1 MKNILVPA
9 VLAALLAAPLTSP
22 TALAAGPDTIPAKPD
37 QIAFKPYSYTP
48 PAAKDHRAVLK
59 SGVVAYLA
67 ENHELPLVNIQILL
81 RGGTYLDPVGK
92 EGLASLTGYLLAR
105 GGTKSR
111 TAEQLEERLAF
122 LAAQLNPE
130 RPDGRPTDVRASGY
144 MDDRGVVSLNL
155 LAKDLDEGL
164 AILREVLTE
173 PRFQDDKLKLKK
185 EQLLADMK
193 QRNDSSA
200 DIERRER
207 SFLLYGDGY
216 YLSRFETKDSIE
228 GISHDDL
235 AAFHRKW
242 IHPKNMLIAAA
253 GDFKKAEMAAK
264 LDKLL
269 ANWPFKGEAAPP
281 VPKPSHPMTPGTFL
295 VDKDVNQGRVSIMLP
310 GLLRTDP
317 DFFAAAVMNDILGG
331 GGFTS
336 RIMNRVRS
344 DEGLAY
350 SAGSALQPGI
360 WYPGR
365 FGAAFQSKVRTAA
378 YASQI
383 VIEEMTKLRDT
394 DPTDEEMETAKHS
407 FIDTLPRRFSTPVQ
421 VVGLLADEE
430 YTGRYASD
438 PLYYAK
444 YQANVEKVTKADVKR
459 AAQRLLKP
467 DAVTLL
473 VVGKKADLLN
483 PEPKHPVKF
492 ADLTSGK
499 LTEVPLRDPFT
510 MKPMALAADGSAK

>member
-1 MKNILVPA
+1 MKKNILQPA
-9 VLAALLAAPLTSP
+9 VSVAFLAALLAAPLASS
-22 TALAAGPDTIPAKPD
+22 TALAAGAAIPSKPD
-37 QIAFKPYSYTP
+37 QLVFKPFSYTP
-48 PAAKDHRAVLK
+48 PAAKDSRAVLK

-67 ENHELPLVNIQILL
+67 ENHELPLVNIQIVL
-81 RGGTYLDPVGK
+81 RGGTYLNAPGK
-92 EGLASLTGYLLAR
+92 EGLAETTGYLLAR
-105 GGTKSR
+105 GGTKNR
-111 TAEQLEERLAF
+111 KAEDLEERLAF
-122 LAAQLNPE
+122 LAAQLN
-130 RPDGRPTDVRASGY
+130 SGY
-144 MDDRGVVSLNL
+144 GDDRGTVSLNL
-155 LAKDLDEGL
+155 LSKDLDEGL

-173 PRFQDDKLKLKK
+173 PRFQDDKLKLRKD
-185 EQLLADMK
+185 QLLADMK

-207 SFLLYGDGY
+207 SFLMYGDGY
-216 YLSRFETKDSIE
+216 YLNHFETKASVE
-228 GISHDDL
+228 ALKQEDL
-235 AAFHRKW
+235 VAFHRKW
-242 IHPKNMLIAAA
+242 VDPKNMLIAAA

-281 VPKPSHPMTPGTFL
+281 VPKPAHAMTPGTFL

-336 RIMNRVRS
+336 RITNRVRS

-350 SAGSALQPGI
+350 SAGSALQAGI

-383 VIEEMTKLRDT
+383 VIEEMTKLRGT
-394 DPTDEEMETAKHS
+394 DPTDEEMETAKHA

-438 PLYYAK
+438 PLYYAR

-459 AAQRLLKP
+459 AAERLLKP
-467 DAVTLL
+467 NAVTVL

-492 ADLTSGK
+492 ADLTNGM
-499 LTEVPLRDPFT
+499 LTEIPLRDPFT
-510 MKPMALAADGSAK
+510 MKPMAQGTEGSAK

>member
-1 MKNILVPA
+1 MKKNILLPA
-9 VLAALLAAPLTSP
+9 VFVAFLTALLAAPLVSP
-22 TALAAGPDTIPAKPD
+22 AALAAGASTIPSKPD
-37 QIAFKPYSYTP
+37 QLTFKPFSYTP
-48 PAAKDHRAVLK
+48 PAAKEYRAVLK

-67 ENHELPLVNIQILL
+67 ENHELPLVNIQIIL
-81 RGGTYLDPVGK
+81 RGGTYLNAPGK
-92 EGLASLTGYLLAR
+92 EGLAETAGYLLAR
-105 GGTKSR
+105 GGTKNR
-111 TAEQLEERLAF
+111 KAEDLEERLAF
-122 LAAQLNPE
+122 LAAQLNSSYAE
-130 RPDGRPTDVRASGY
+130 
-144 MDDRGVVSLNL
+144 DRGTVSLNL

-173 PRFQDDKLKLKK
+173 PRFQDDKLKLRKD
-185 EQLLADMK
+185 QFLADMK

-216 YLSRFETKDSIE
+216 YLNRFETRASVE
-228 GISHDDL
+228 GFTREDL
-235 AAFHRKW
+235 VAFHRKW
-242 IHPKNMLIAAA
+242 VDPKNMLIAAA

-467 DAVTLL
+467 DAVTLI

>member
-1 MKNILVPA
+1 MRNILSSVLRLSMLPNKRLFCYASIA
-9 VLAALLAAPLTSP
+9 VFAALLASP
-22 TALAAGPDTIPAKPD
+22 RADAAGPIPAKPD
-37 QIAFKPYSYTP
+37 QLVFKPFAYTP
-48 PAAKDHRAVLK
+48 PAAKDHRTVLK

-81 RGGTYLDPVGK
+81 RGGTYLNPPGK
-92 EGLASLTGYLLAR
+92 EGLAELTGYLLTR

-111 TAEQLEERLAF
+111 KAEDLEERLAF
-122 LAAQLNPE
+122 LAAQLNSSWGE
-130 RPDGRPTDVRASGY
+130 
-144 MDDRGVVSLNL
+144 DRGTVSLNL

-173 PRFQDDKLKLKK
+173 PRFQDDKLKLRKD
-185 EQLLADMK
+185 QTLADMK

-207 SFLLYGDGY
+207 SFLAFGDDY
-216 YLSRFETKDSIE
+216 YLNRLETKASLDGLSRE
-228 GISHDDL
+228 DVV
-235 AAFHRKW
+235 AFHRRW
-242 IHPKNMLIAAA
+242 VDPKNLLVAAA

-281 VPKPSHPMTPGTFL
+281 VPKPNHAMVPGTFL

-317 DFFAAAVMNDILGG
+317 DFFAAAIMNDILGG

-336 RIMNRVRS
+336 RITNRVRS

-350 SAGSALQPGI
+350 SAGSALQGGI

-383 VIEEMTKLRDT
+383 VIEEMKKLRDG
-394 DPTDEEMETAKHS
+394 DVTDEELDTAKRS

-421 VVGLLADEE
+421 VTGLLADEE
-430 YTGRYASD
+430 FTGRYASD
-438 PLYYAK
+438 PGYYLK

-459 AAQRLLKP
+459 QAQRLLKAE
-467 DAVTLL
+467 AVTLL

-483 PEPKHPVKF
+483 PDPKHPVKF
-492 ADLTSGK
+492 ADLTNGK
-499 LTEVPLRDPFT
+499 LTEVPLRDPLT
-510 MKPMALAADGSAK
+510 MKPLAPEGPK

>member
-1 MKNILVPA
+1 MKKNILQPA
-9 VLAALLAAPLTSP
+9 VPVAFLAALLAAPLTSS
-22 TALAAGPDTIPAKPD
+22 TALAAGAAIPSKPD
-37 QIAFKPYSYTP
+37 QLSFKPFSYTP
-48 PAAKDHRAVLK
+48 PAAKDFRVVLK

-67 ENHELPLVNIQILL
+67 ENHELPLVNIQIVL
-81 RGGTYLDPVGK
+81 RGGSYFNAPGK
-92 EGLASLTGYLLAR
+92 EGLAEAAGYLLAR
-105 GGTKSR
+105 GGTKNR
-111 TAEQLEERLAF
+111 KAEELEERLAF
-122 LAAQLNPE
+122 LAAQLN
-130 RPDGRPTDVRASGY
+130 SGY
-144 MDDRGVVSLNL
+144 GEDRGTVSLNL

-173 PRFQDDKLKLKK
+173 PRFQEDKLKLRKD
-185 EQLLADMK
+185 QLLADMK
-193 QRNDSSA
+193 QRNDDSA

-216 YLSRFETKDSIE
+216 YLNRFDTKASVE
-228 GISHDDL
+228 GLTREDL
-235 AAFHRKW
+235 VAFHRKW
-242 IHPKNMLIAAA
+242 VDPRNMLIAAA

-264 LDKLL
+264 LDRLV

-281 VPKPSHPMTPGTFL
+281 VPKPSHTMTPGTFL

-336 RIMNRVRS
+336 RITNRVRS

-378 YASQI
+378 YAARI
-383 VIEEMTKLRDT
+383 VMEEMTKLRDT
-394 DPTDEEMETAKHS
+394 DPTDEEMETAKRS

-438 PLYYAK
+438 ALYYAK
-444 YQANVEKVTKADVKR
+444 YQASVEKVTKADVKR
-459 AAQRLLKP
+459 AAERLLKP
-467 DAVTLL
+467 DTVTLL

-492 ADLTSGK
+492 ADLTNGK
-499 LTEVPLRDPFT
+499 LTEIPLRDPFT
-510 MKPMALAADGSAK
+510 MKPMALTAEGSAR

>member
-1 MKNILVPA
+1 MKKNILVPA
-9 VLAALLAAPLTSP
+9 ALAALLGAPLNSP
-22 TALAAGPDTIPAKPD
+22 AAGSDAIPSKPD
-37 QIAFKPYSYTP
+37 QLAFRPFTYTP
-48 PAAKDHRAVLK
+48 PAARNHRAVLK

-81 RGGTYLDPVGK
+81 RGGTYLDPAGK

-164 AILREVLTE
+164 AILRDVLTE
-173 PRFQDDKLKLKK
+173 PRFQDDKLKLRKD
-185 EQLLADMK
+185 QLFADMK

-207 SFLLYGDGY
+207 TFLLYGDGY
-216 YLSRFETKDSIE
+216 YLSRFETKASVE
-228 GISHDDL
+228 GITRDDL

-242 IHPKNMLIAAA
+242 VHPKNMLIAAA

-264 LDKLL
+264 LDKLF
-269 ANWPFKGEAAPP
+269 ANWPFKGESAPP
-281 VPKPSHPMTPGTFL
+281 VPKPSHTMAPGTVL

-336 RIMNRVRS
+336 RITNRVRS

-350 SAGSALQPGI
+350 SAGSQLQPGV

-383 VIEEMTKLRDT
+383 VIEEMTKLRDG
-394 DPTDEEMETAKHS
+394 DASDEEMETAKRA
-407 FIDTLPRRFSTPVQ
+407 FIDTLPRRFTTPVQ
-421 VVGLLADEE
+421 VVNLLADEE

-444 YQANVEKVTKADVKR
+444 YQANVEKVTKVDVKR
-459 AAQRLLKP
+459 AAHRLLKP

-483 PEPKHPVKF
+483 PDPNHPVKF
-492 ADLTSGK
+492 ADLTNGK
-499 LTEVPLRDPFT
+499 LTEAPLRDPFT
-510 MKPMALAADGSAK
+510 MKPMASTPEGSVK

>member
-1 MKNILVPA
+1 
-9 VLAALLAAPLTSP
+9 
-22 TALAAGPDTIPAKPD
+22 
-37 QIAFKPYSYTP
+37 
-48 PAAKDHRAVLK
+48 
-59 SGVVAYLA
+59 
-67 ENHELPLVNIQILL
+67 
-81 RGGTYLDPVGK
+81 
-92 EGLASLTGYLLAR
+92 
-105 GGTKSR
+105 
-111 TAEQLEERLAF
+111 
-122 LAAQLNPE
+122 
-130 RPDGRPTDVRASGY
+130 
-144 MDDRGVVSLNL
+144 
-155 LAKDLDEGL
+155 
-164 AILREVLTE
+164 
-173 PRFQDDKLKLKK
+173 
-185 EQLLADMK
+185 MK

-207 SFLLYGDGY
+207 SFLLYGDSF
-216 YLSRFETKDSIE
+216 YLNRFETRASVE
-228 GISHDDL
+228 GFTREDL
-235 AAFHRKW
+235 VAFHRKW
-242 IHPKNMLIAAA
+242 VDPKNMLIAAA

-336 RIMNRVRS
+336 RITNRVRS

-473 VVGKKADLLN
+473 VVGTKADLLN

>member
-1 MKNILVPA
+1 MKKNILQQAVPVA
-9 VLAALLAAPLTSP
+9 FLAALLAAPLTSP
-22 TALAAGPDTIPAKPD
+22 TALAAGATIPSKPG
-37 QIAFKPYSYTP
+37 QLVFKPFSYTP
-48 PAAKDHRAVLK
+48 PAAKDFRAVLK

-67 ENHELPLVNIQILL
+67 ENHELPLVNIQIVL
-81 RGGTYLDPVGK
+81 RGGTYLNAPGK
-92 EGLASLTGYLLAR
+92 EGLAETAGYLLAR
-105 GGTKSR
+105 GGTKNR
-111 TAEQLEERLAF
+111 KAEDLEERLAF
-122 LAAQLNPE
+122 LAAQLN
-130 RPDGRPTDVRASGY
+130 SGY
-144 MDDRGVVSLNL
+144 GDDRGSVSLNL

-173 PRFQDDKLKLKK
+173 PRFQDDKLQLRKD
-185 EQLLADMK
+185 QLLADMK
-193 QRNDSSA
+193 QRNDDSA

-216 YLSRFETKDSIE
+216 YLSRFETKASVE
-228 GISHDDL
+228 GLTHEDL
-235 AAFHRKW
+235 AAFHHKW
-242 IHPKNMLIAAA
+242 VDPKNMFIAAA
-253 GDFKKAEMAAK
+253 GDFKRAEMAAK

-281 VPKPSHPMTPGTFL
+281 VPKPSHTMTPGTVL
-295 VDKDVNQGRVSIMLP
+295 VDKDVNQGRVSILLP

-336 RIMNRVRS
+336 RITNRVRS

-350 SAGSALQPGI
+350 SAGSALQPGV

-383 VIEEMTKLRDT
+383 VIEEMTKLRNG
-394 DPTDEEMETAKHS
+394 DPTDEEMETAKRS

-430 YTGRYASD
+430 YTGRYAAD
-438 PLYYAK
+438 PFYWAK
-444 YQANVEKVTKADVKR
+444 YQANVEKVTKADVRR
-459 AAQRLLKP
+459 AAERLLKP
-467 DAVTLL
+467 GAVTVL
-473 VVGKKADLLN
+473 VVGKKAGLLN
-483 PEPKHPVKF
+483 PDPKHPVKF
-492 ADLTSGK
+492 AELTNGK
-499 LTEVPLRDPFT
+499 LTEAPLRDPFT
-510 MKPMALAADGSAK
+510 MKPMALTAEGSAK

>member
-1 MKNILVPA
+1 MKNILLPA
-9 VLAALLAAPLTSP
+9 VLVASFAAPLTS
-22 TALAAGPDTIPAKPD
+22 AAARAAGVDAIPAKPD
-37 QIAFKPYSYTP
+37 QLAFKPFSYTP
-48 PAAKDHRAVLK
+48 PAAKDHRVVLK

-67 ENHELPLVNIQILL
+67 ENHELPLVNIQIIL
-81 RGGTYLDPVGK
+81 RGGTYLNPPGK
-92 EGLASLTGYLLAR
+92 EGLAETAGYLLAR

-111 TAEQLEERLAF
+111 KAEDLEERLAF
-122 LAAQLNPE
+122 LAAQLN
-130 RPDGRPTDVRASGY
+130 SGY
-144 MDDRGVVSLNL
+144 GDDRGTVSLNL

-173 PRFQDDKLKLKK
+173 PRFQDDKLSLRKD
-185 EQLLADMK
+185 QALADMK
-193 QRNDSSA
+193 QRNDDSA

-207 SFLLYGDGY
+207 SFLSYGDGY
-216 YLSRFETKDSIE
+216 YLNRFETRASVE
-228 GISHDDL
+228 SLTREDL
-235 AAFHRKW
+235 VAFHRRW
-242 IHPKNMLIAAA
+242 LDPKNMLIAAA

-269 ANWPFKGEAAPP
+269 ANWPFRGEAAPP
-281 VPKPSHPMTPGTFL
+281 VPKPSSTMAPGTFL
-295 VDKDVNQGRVSIMLP
+295 VDKDVNQGRVSILLP

-336 RIMNRVRS
+336 RITNRVRS

-350 SAGSALQPGI
+350 SAGSTLQPGI

-383 VIEEMTKLRDT
+383 VIEEMTKMRDGNA
-394 DPTDEEMETAKHS
+394 TDEELETAKRS

-421 VVGLLADEE
+421 VVGILADEE

-438 PLYYAK
+438 ARYYAK
-444 YQANVEKVTKADVKR
+444 YQASVENVTKADVKR
-459 AAQRLLKP
+459 AAERLLRP
-467 DAVTLL
+467 GAVTLL

-483 PEPKHPVKF
+483 PDPKHPVKF
-492 ADLTSGK
+492 ADLTNGN
-499 LTEVPLRDPFT
+499 LTELPLRDPFT
-510 MKPMALAADGSAK
+510 MKPMAPAKE